1 MAASTKSP
9 SSTGREVLIVREFD
23 VPRELVFDAWID
35 PKRLMR
41 WYAPAGCTIQF
52 RALDPRPGGT
62 FHSCIRSPEGHGCW
76 CRGVYRT
83 VNRPVQIVFTMVVA
97 NERGEAVE
105 PAAIGMNRDWP
116 LETVVTVTFVP
127 KGSRT
132 VLTLHQTVSESLAK
146 RTGAYPSWLE
156 MLDQLGAF
164 LTRN

>member
-1 MAASTKSP
+1 MAASILSP
-9 SSTGREVLIVREFD
+9 CSTGQEVLIVREFAA
-23 VPRELVFDAWID
+23 PRELVFDAWID
-35 PKRLMR
+35 PEQLMR
-41 WYAPAGCTIQF
+41 WYAPAECTIQF

-62 FHSCIRSPEGHGCW
+62 FHSCIRTPTGKECW

-97 NERGEAVE
+97 NERGEAVA
-105 PAAIGMNRDWP
+105 PSAVGMDPDWP

-146 RTGAYPSWLE
+146 RTGAHPSWLQ
-156 MLDQLGAF
+156 MFDRLAALVA
-164 LTRN
+164 RN